1 MDDWELKISEVDE
14 TSRDIEERK
23 VLAALL
29 ALSIREATAD
39 VTKAKRGQGVQ
50 QERKI
55 EAIFWLFHESTEPW
69 SAWWVTS
76 HLGIDLKH
84 IRHVVKNR
92 PAQLRSA
99 LQYRQRT
106 KAA

>member
-1 MDDWELKISEVDE
+1 MDDWELQISEVDE
-14 TSRDIEERK
+14 TSRDME
-23 VLAALL
+23 
-29 ALSIREATAD
+29 
-39 VTKAKRGQGVQ
+39 
-50 QERKI
+50 ERKI